1 MPCPDT
7 AARKDHPTR
16 RRTNRFM
23 SVSIVLGIDGG
34 QTSTTAAICDLD
46 GRLLGVGRAGPSNHV
61 WEPGGV
67 ARAQRAVAKAV
78 AGAARQARLKS
89 PHFRAS
95 FLGMTGGSDRT
106 RQVVRECLDTDR
118 FRMEGDTVTALACV
132 TLGEPGVV
140 VIAGTGTIAY
150 GENDRGET
158 AVASGWGWLI
168 GDEGAGFW
176 IAKQALAAAC
186 RACDG
191 RGEPTVLRP
200 ALTAAAGVDD
210 LWELHRLIYSE
221 TLSRAEVAA
230 LAAVV
235 PEAAAAGDAAAR
247 RILREAGRELGLSAG
262 VVAQKLGLHEGRVT
276 VGMVGGVFRGSDQ
289 VRRAFRREVRRHA
302 PQAVFAAP
310 HFAPVIGAVLLALRL
325 AEVQVG
331 AEVLTNLKAA
341 SAAVGAK

>member
-1 MPCPDT
+1 
-7 AARKDHPTR
+7 
-16 RRTNRFM
+16 M
-23 SVSIVLGIDGG
+23 SSDIVLGIDGG
-34 QTSTTAAICDLD
+34 QTSTTAAICDLT

-67 ARAQRAVAKAV
+67 ERARKAVIDAIDGAAQRA
-78 AGAARQARLKS
+78 GLDS
-89 PHFRAS
+89 PHFRAA

-106 RQVVRECLDTDR
+106 REVVRACIRTER
-118 FRMEGDTVTALACV
+118 FRMEGDTVTALACT

-150 GENDRGET
+150 GENDRGES

-176 IAKQALAAAC
+176 ITKQALAAAC
-186 RACDG
+186 RAYDG
-191 RGEPTVLRP
+191 RGEPTALVS
-200 ALTAAAGVDD
+200 ALTTAAGVDD
-210 LWELHRLIYSE
+210 LWQLHRLIYSE
-221 TLSRAEVAA
+221 TLSRAEIAA

-247 RILREAGRELGLSAG
+247 RILRDAGRELGLSAG
-262 VVAQKLGLHEGRVT
+262 VVARKLGLHADPLT
-276 VGMVGGVFRGSDQ
+276 VGMVGGVFRGSEQ

-302 PQAVFAAP
+302 PEAVFARA
-310 HFAPVIGAVLLALRL
+310 HFAPVIGAVLLALRM
-325 AEVQVG
+325 AEVQVS

-341 SAAVGAK
+341 SAAIGAK